1 MDNNI
6 TFDKALIKRY
16 DLAGPRYTS
25 YPTAMQFRKSINSD
39 DYRTWAKASNEE
51 LIPRPLS
58 LYFHIPFCDTI
69 CYYCACNKIV
79 TKNKQRSIQYLEDL
93 FHEIELQAALFDQ
106 DRIVDQLHWGGGTPT
121 FLSNDQMQALM
132 DKIGKHFKLHD
143 EGQYSIEID
152 PRSTGNGSIEHLRH
166 LGFNRISIG
175 VQDFDPK
182 VQIAVN
188 RVQSVEMTRSV
199 VKTARNSG
207 FKSINIDL
215 IYGLPFQSVVSFA
228 QTLDTLIDIKPDRIA
243 VYNYAHLPHR
253 FPPQRRIHDE
263 DLPKLEEKL
272 EILRYSIE
280 RLTQSGYVYI
290 GMDHFAL
297 PNDELAVAQ
306 RNSTLHRNFQG
317 YSSHAQCD
325 SVAMGVSA
333 ISNIGDHF
341 SQNTTDIVAYH
352 DAIQKDQLPIYR
364 GCETELADIVRN
376 DIIQQL
382 ICHFRLDIGGIE
394 KRWNLNFDKQFAKE
408 LVQLKAME
416 DDGLLSLKPNAINI
430 LNPGRLLVRNI
441 CMVFDRYINPVVKT
455 NSFSR
460 IV

>member
-1 MDNNI
+1 MNNNI
-6 TFDKALIKRY
+6 TFDTGLIKRY

-25 YPTAMQFRKSINSD
+25 YPPATQFTNNID
-39 DYRTWAKASNEE
+39 DSNYQTWAQASNEE

-58 LYFHIPFCDTI
+58 LYFHIPFCDTV
-69 CYYCACNKIV
+69 CYYCACNKVV
-79 TKNKQRSIQYLEDL
+79 TKNKQRSVEYLADL
-93 FHEIELQAALFDQ
+93 FHEIELQSTLYDN

-132 DKIGKHFKLHD
+132 DKIRQHFKLHD

-152 PRSTGNGSIEHLRH
+152 PRSTGRGSIEHLRN

-175 VQDFDPK
+175 VQDFDHK
-182 VQIAVN
+182 VQVAVN

-199 VKTARNSG
+199 IDTARRSG
-207 FKSINIDL
+207 FKSINVDL
-215 IYGLPFQSVVSFA
+215 IYGLPFQSVTSFA

-253 FPPQRRIHDE
+253 FPPQRRIKE
-263 DLPKLEEKL
+263 KDLPKPEEKL
-272 EILRYSIE
+272 EILGYSIE
-280 RLTQSGYVYI
+280 RLTQAGYVYI

-297 PNDELAVAQ
+297 PNNELAVAQ
-306 RNSTLHRNFQG
+306 RNGTLHRNFQG

-341 SQNTTDIVAYH
+341 CQNTTDIVAYH
-352 DAIQKDQLPIYR
+352 EALQKGQLPIYR
-364 GCETELADIVRN
+364 GCETEFADVVRN

-382 ICHFRLDIGGIE
+382 ICHFNLDITDIE
-394 KRWNLNFDKQFAKE
+394 NRWHIKFNEQFTKE
-408 LVQLKAME
+408 LNQLQIME
-416 DDGLLSLKPNAINI
+416 RDGLLKLESGRITI
-430 LNPGRLLVRNI
+430 LQSGRLLVRNI
-441 CMVFDRYINPVVKT
+441 CMVFDRYIDPAVKT
-455 NSFSR
+455 NLFSR